1 MKIKHIVLICSG
13 FLPLLYSGLVSAVE
27 GVHITRFEG
36 TTKDNAGPYISKT
49 YPITIETEYNEK
61 RFYYAEQGYFEHP
74 TKDDEIYYTGIQPQG
89 DGTARV
95 LFSLF
100 GGNGARILDT
110 KNCRGG
116 ADDLPIGGV
125 TCANVIIPFAA
136 GVTYNFTVSLIQH
149 TDKENS
155 WKGVVEDT
163 STGEVTQIGS
173 WATPASLGYFTGRTV
188 GFVEDYS
195 DITNCSE
202 DPPTTVVFGGPVSY
216 TENSQV
222 AYKTILGKAEY
233 SKVNGICEN
242 KIKFTS
248 TQLPDGGL
256 RIEQQQ
262 GVD

>member
-13 FLPLLYSGLVSAVE
+13 FLPLLYSDLVSAQVA
-27 GVHITRFEG
+27 VHITRFTG
-36 TTKDNAGPYISKT
+36 RANDSAGPYISKT

-61 RFYYAEQGYFEHP
+61 RFYYAEQGYFQHR
-74 TKDDEIYYTGIQPQG
+74 TKDEELYYTGIQPQG

-110 KNCRGG
+110 KNCQEG
-116 ADDLPIGGV
+116 ADNLPKGGV

-163 STGEVTQIGS
+163 STGKVTQIGS
-173 WATPASLGYFTGRTV
+173 WATPASLGYFTNETI

-195 DITNCSE
+195 DITSCAE
-202 DPPTTVVFGGPVSY
+202 VPATTVVFGGPDSY

-222 AYKTILGKAEY
+222 AHKTILGKAKY

-242 KIKFTS
+242 KIEFTS